1 MWIFMDIFKMRVLRW
16 NVKTYSA
23 YSFKMGTEYTK
34 NHKNRFRNANLQRN
48 FWLNWAQYKG
58 SIGEKLVT
66 LFIERL
72 KIETWKLL
80 HSIRNWKSCWIEY
93 LIIKIG
99 SKLPK
104 THTHFL
110 HHSHFCTPH
119 HSISPTAVSYGK
131 LSLDK
136 NHQIW
141 TKKVCKTTNFWI
153 SDWMLQLLSLYLK
166 SFQRYCHQKLV
177 MWAL

>member
-1 MWIFMDIFKMRVLRW
+1 MWQWQHSYFTVRLAVQHGIMWFLMDIFKMRVLRW
-16 NVKTYSA
+16 NVKSYSS

-34 NHKNRFRNANLQRN
+34 NYKNRFRNANLQRN

-80 HSIRNWKSCWIEY
+80 HSIRNWKSCWIVY
-93 LIIKIG
+93 LNIKIG

-104 THTHFL
+104 THKLLHSLTFAHRTKRRATHTSL
-110 HHSHFCTPH
+110 
-119 HSISPTAVSYGK
+119 TAV
-131 LSLDK
+131 
-136 NHQIW
+136 
-141 TKKVCKTTNFWI
+141 
-153 SDWMLQLLSLYLK
+153 
-166 SFQRYCHQKLV
+166 
-177 MWAL
+177 

>member
-1 MWIFMDIFKMRVLRW
+1 MEEKWSMCQWQQSYFISPTWIMWIFMDIFKMRVLRW

-34 NHKNRFRNANLQRN
+34 NDKNRFRNANLQRN

-93 LIIKIG
+93 LNIKIG

-104 THTHFL
+104 THTHF
-110 HHSHFCTPH
+110 CT
-119 HSISPTAVSYGK
+119 SITFAHRTIWRATHTSK
-131 LSLDK
+131 L
-136 NHQIW
+136 
-141 TKKVCKTTNFWI
+141 TK
-153 SDWMLQLLSLYLK
+153 S
-166 SFQRYCHQKLV
+166 
-177 MWAL
+177 